1 MTVWKN
7 VYFCCMSH
15 VQCQICSFFVLGTG
29 LTTQAESSGLCS
41 YHWVYPLVLQLWHLK
56 LGPGLC
62 IAKAPVHLAGVL
74 FCFFNFPTFFELSL
88 KVRSFSFSFSPPF
101 HFLSHMHTSTDF
113 SQRIKIHTNTY
124 SHPSGSNQQELSL
137 LSPVLHL
144 GESLLVLVLLFFSS
158 SPSRF
163 KFETLRVTE
172 IYWQAFMVTLSKSIA
187 V

>member
-113 SQRIKIHTNTY
+113 SQRIKIHTIGTFFNLY
-124 SHPSGSNQQELSL
+124 SFRMQFWGNLQPRKTLHFKV
-137 LSPVLHL
+137 VLAH
-144 GESLLVLVLLFFSS
+144 
-158 SPSRF
+158 
-163 KFETLRVTE
+163 
-172 IYWQAFMVTLSKSIA
+172 
-187 V
+187 